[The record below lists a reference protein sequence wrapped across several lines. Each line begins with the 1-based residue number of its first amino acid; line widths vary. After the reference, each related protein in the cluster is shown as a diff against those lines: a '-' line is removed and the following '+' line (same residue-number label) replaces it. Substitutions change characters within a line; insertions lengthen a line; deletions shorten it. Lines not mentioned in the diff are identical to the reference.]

1 MVDKCL
7 RCGKCCNYIYV
18 DKEYKKIKKCRYLRK
33 RYDGNGTYCTMYT
46 KRIFMLSIGENLI
59 IDTVTVKHPKGYLIK
74 KPVICMDREQMNKN
88 YPGCPYNKKGLEMFT
103 GELE

>member
-1 MVDKCL
+1 
-7 RCGKCCNYIYV
+7 
-18 DKEYKKIKKCRYLRK
+18 
-33 RYDGNGTYCTMYT
+33 
-46 KRIFMLSIGENLI
+46 MLSIGENLI